1 MLQSISEHLWTNDP
15 TKNDF
20 LAPAYDP
27 GNHFG
32 GSLSM
37 WPERNV
43 DGDSRSFLGFWGTE
57 TDVGG
62 CCHYTKNDG
71 SGWGKKFTMYY
82 SLSVF
87 DESDESAGLDCVGA
101 DAMECS
107 KCACLQTPAS
117 PCSADDSTWCYA
129 NLAGVGMNCMQY
141 VACPPPTT
149 EGPDVVAEAM
159 TLMMTECASEIGA
172 CMTDAS
178 CGTLL
183 GTLQAEERLPTTAE
197 VAAAGFQAG
206 MLFQCY
212 MAAESAGSGN
222 GEANAAIDLYTSL
235 GGAHKV
241 GGELVTAIQ
250 TAWDTCDAANQ
261 IGAADFGD
269 FMANDDFK
277 ECLEG
282 NVNTALLQTAF
293 AQYNTEYDFSGAS
306 QLVSGFA
313 AVAVVAALTL

>member
-1 MLQSISEHLWTNDP
+1 MMLKIFT
-15 TKNDF
+15 
-20 LAPAYDP
+20 LAAVVAV
-27 GNHFG
+27 
-32 GSLSM
+32 SSA
-37 WPERNV
+37 
-43 DGDSRSFLGFWGTE
+43 
-57 TDVGG
+57 
-62 CCHYTKNDG
+62 
-71 SGWGKKFTMYY
+71 
-82 SLSVF
+82 
-87 DESDESAGLDCVGA
+87 DESAGLDCVGA

-117 PCSADDSTWCYA
+117 PCSTEDSTWCMA

-212 MAAESAGSGN
+212 TAAESASENPPPATSAPVKSLEETKGSGN

-269 FMANDDFK
+269 FMANDDFT

-282 NVNTALLQTAF
+282 NVDTALLQTAF
-293 AQYNTEYDFSGAS
+293 DQYNTEYDFSGAS